1 MPWADRRRLVIS
13 IIVGVIAVSFLSVVF
28 IATLYK
34 APSCTDNAQNQGE
47 AGIDCGGPCPYLCT
61 DQTLA
66 PTVLFTKAVPSTGG
80 RIDVAASIENKNPDA
95 AAKSVSYR
103 VQLYGTDRLPVADIS
118 GTVDLPP
125 GATVPIYIPN
135 ASNGRQ
141 TVANAFLTI
150 DPSAIRWYAIS
161 KDPRIVPSVSNISE
175 NDAGGTPRIT
185 ATLGNGS
192 VLPLSNVQ
200 VVVFVRDIAENII
213 AASETIVPVVPPQSS
228 ATATFTWNSAFAT
241 SSAQIQ
247 VMPVI
252 PLP

>member
-1 MPWADRRRLVIS
+1 MPWAARRRLIIS
-13 IIVGVIAVSFLSVVF
+13 IIVGAVAVSFLSVIF

-34 APSCTDNAQNQGE
+34 APSCTDNTQNQGE

-80 RIDVAASIENKNPDA
+80 RIDIAASIENKNPNA
-95 AAKSVSYR
+95 AAKAVPYR

-125 GATVPIYIPN
+125 GATVPIYIPA
-135 ASNGRQ
+135 ASTGRQ

-150 DPSAIRWYAIS
+150 DPSAIRWYAVS
-161 KDPRIVPSVSNISE
+161 RDPRIVPSVSDISE
-175 NDAGGTPRIT
+175 NDTGGTPRIT
-185 ATLGNGS
+185 ATLSNGS
-192 VLPLSNVQ
+192 VSPLGNVQ
-200 VVVFVRDIAENII
+200 VVVFVRDVAQNII
-213 AASETIVPVVPPQSS
+213 AASQTIVPIIPPQNS
-228 ATATFTWNSAFAT
+228 AIATFTWNSPFAT
-241 SSAQIQ
+241 TSAQIE
-247 VMPVI
+247 VTPVI